1 MLYSFQTKILIII
14 AVIFCLLTGSVLYLT
29 KTDVK
34 DAVLK
39 AEKKNIE
46 NINQIILLNIE
57 GNYKNLLSD
66 KWQSIIDRKKGI
78 KNQSL
83 IINSAVKKL
92 YNSLKETP
100 EKKKKQIII
109 KWLESVETDSQIFAS
124 DKNHKII
131 YNSEKKEA
139 SYNLSQVY
147 DFKSRPVSEN
157 INTENSIYDKYT
169 VFSWT
174 DKKQKKIAYLKFV
187 HELEWTIGIA
197 ADISAIEKKAERKKD
212 EIIKVLKD
220 NFSKIQLGEKGGI
233 FLFDNSGKILIP
245 PSDSSGIKTD
255 AEIINKL
262 KSLNNNPETDSLIK
276 INHSL
281 YNAQTSK
288 VKALNWY
295 ISVVYPEKEIQK
307 PADILFKRLSV
318 IISLIFISGLIVLI
332 FAVKRFSEP
341 IKNLTEKI
349 KTIPQNDITSPD
361 LYNSL
366 ESEFLLKRKDEAGDL
381 ANAFIFM
388 FKELRKNIDK
398 LVKTTAA
405 KEKIESE
412 LNVARDIQMGIL
424 PKIFPPYPEKSEIDI
439 YAYLKPAK
447 EVGGDL
453 YDFFFIDEKKLCFV
467 IGDVSDKGV
476 PAALFMAITKTLIKI
491 QAENEHS
498 PAKIMNKVN
507 NILSRDNPNCMF
519 VTLIIGI
526 LNTETGKIRY
536 ANAGHNPLI
545 IKNKDKTYFNKGLSG
560 PVAGAMEDIEYK
572 ELTAELDNDDLI
584 FLYTDGV
591 TEAMN
596 NTKNL
601 FSDQRLLDLISM
613 NSFKTAQD
621 YIFITKEDVVKF
633 TDDEPQS
640 DDITMLSIIFKG

>member
-1 MLYSFQTKILIII
+1 MLYSFQTKIFIII
-14 AVIFCLLTGSVLYLT
+14 ALIFFLLTGSILYLT

-66 KWQSIIDRKKGI
+66 KWQSIIERKKGI

-83 IINSAVKKL
+83 IINSAVKQI
-92 YNSLKETP
+92 YNTLKQTS
-100 EKKKKQIII
+100 EKNINKVII
-109 KWLESVETDSQIFAS
+109 KWLETVETDSQIFAS

-131 YNSEKKEA
+131 YDSENEKT
-139 SYNLSQVY
+139 SYDLSQVY

-157 INTENSIYDKYT
+157 INQENSIYDKYT

-174 DKKQKKIAYLKFV
+174 DKKPEKIAYLKFIP
-187 HELEWTIGIA
+187 ELEWTIGIA
-197 ADISAIEKKAERKKD
+197 ADISAIEKKAENKKD

-220 NFSKIQLGEKGGI
+220 NFSNIQLGDKGGI
-233 FLFDNSGKILIP
+233 LLFNNSGNILIS
-245 PSDSSGIKTD
+245 PSESSGIKTD
-255 AEIINKL
+255 SEIINKL
-262 KSLNNNPETDSLIK
+262 KSLSNLKTNSVIK
-276 INHSL
+276 INNSL
-281 YNAQTSK
+281 YNARTSE
-288 VKALNWY
+288 VKALKWY

-318 IISLIFISGLIVLI
+318 IISLIFIFGLIVLI

-349 KTIPQNDITSPD
+349 KAIPQQDITSPD

-388 FKELRKNIDK
+388 FKELRENIDK

-424 PKIFPPYPEKSEIDI
+424 PKVFPPYPEKYELDI
-439 YAYLKPAK
+439 FAYLKPAK

-453 YDFFFIDEKKLCFV
+453 YDFFFVDEKKLCFV

-491 QAENEHS
+491 HAESEHS

-545 IKNKDKTYFNKGLSG
+545 IKKKDKTYFNKGLSG

-572 ELTAELDNDDLI
+572 ELTAELDTDDLI

-596 NTKNL
+596 NTKKL
-601 FSDQRLLDLISM
+601 FSDERLLDLISM

-621 YIFITKEDVVKF
+621 YILITKEDVVNF
-633 TDDEPQS
+633 TDNEPQS

>member
-1 MLYSFQTKILIII
+1 MLYSFQTKIFIII
-14 AVIFCLLTGSVLYLT
+14 AVIFCLLTGSILYLT

-66 KWQSIIDRKKGI
+66 KWQSIIERKKSI

-83 IINSAVKKL
+83 IINSSVKKI
-92 YNSLKETP
+92 YKSLKETP
-100 EKKKKQIII
+100 EKKKNQIII

-131 YNSEKKEA
+131 FNSEKEEA

-157 INTENSIYDKYT
+157 INKENSIYDKYT

-174 DKKQKKIAYLKFV
+174 NTKPEKIAYLKFIP
-187 HELEWTIGIA
+187 ELEWTIGIA
-197 ADISAIEKKAERKKD
+197 ADISVIEKKAKNKKD

-233 FLFDNSGKILIP
+233 LLFDNSGNILIP

-255 AEIINKL
+255 SEIINKL
-262 KSLNNNPETDSLIK
+262 KSLSNLKTNSVIK
-276 INHSL
+276 INNSL
-281 YNAQTSK
+281 YNAQTSE

-318 IISLIFISGLIVLI
+318 IISLIFIFGLIVLI
-332 FAVKRFSEP
+332 FAVKRFFKP

-349 KTIPQNDITSPD
+349 KTIPQRDITSPD

-366 ESEFLLKRKDEAGDL
+366 ESEFLLNRKDEAGDL

-388 FKELRKNIDK
+388 FKELRENIDK

-439 YAYLKPAK
+439 FAYLKPAK

-453 YDFFFIDEKKLCFV
+453 YDFFFVDEKKLCFV

-491 QAENEHS
+491 HAESEHS

-507 NILSRDNPNCMF
+507 NILSKDNPNCMF

-601 FSDQRLLDLISM
+601 FSDERLLELISI

-633 TDDEPQS
+633 TDNEPQS
-640 DDITMLSIIFKG
+640 DDITMLS